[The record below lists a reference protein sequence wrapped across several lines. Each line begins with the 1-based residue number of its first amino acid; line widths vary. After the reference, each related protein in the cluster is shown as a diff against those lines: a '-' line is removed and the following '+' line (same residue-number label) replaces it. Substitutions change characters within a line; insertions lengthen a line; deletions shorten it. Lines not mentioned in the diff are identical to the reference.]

1 MSNWPSLGLVPLKEG
16 TVEHDFFV
24 LDRFIGFSTEL
35 LRLSLLGISAVA
47 FWLSKAMFPEGDG
60 APIMIADAARPLVA
74 LSLVAFA
81 SSSAAALM
89 HRYAAADSVS
99 WHLQAMRRYERG
111 HASEGEGKSED
122 VRVADAERA
131 RRFAQFKRSRRSLLG
146 SAIALGI
153 GAGALAA
160 AVVVIVW

>member
-1 MSNWPSLGLVPLKEG
+1 MPNLPSLGLVPLKER

-47 FWLSKAMFPEGDG
+47 FWLSKAMFSEGDG
-60 APIMIADAARPLVA
+60 APAMIPGDAKLLIVLA
-74 LSLVAFA
+74 LFAFVI
-81 SSSAAALM
+81 SSAFALM

-111 HASEGEGKSED
+111 YAFEGKGESKD
-122 VRVADAERA
+122 VKVADAERA
-131 RRFAQFKRSRRSLLG
+131 KRFAQFKRSSRSLLV
-146 SAIALGI
+146 SATALGI

-160 AVVVIVW
+160 SVAVIVW

>member
-1 MSNWPSLGLVPLKEG
+1 MSNLPSLGLVALKER
-16 TVEHDFFV
+16 TVEHDFFL
-24 LDRFIGFSTEL
+24 LDRFVGFSTEL

-47 FWLSKAMFPEGDG
+47 FWLSKAMFPEGDSDP
-60 APIMIADAARPLVA
+60 AVIADAARPLIVLA
-74 LSLVAFA
+74 LVAFVI
-81 SSSAAALM
+81 SSAFALM

-111 HASEGEGKSED
+111 YASEGEGRSAD
-122 VRVADAERA
+122 VSVADAERA
-131 RRFAQFKRSRRSLLG
+131 RRFAQFKWSSRSLLG

-160 AVVVIVW
+160 SVVVIVW

>member
-1 MSNWPSLGLVPLKEG
+1 MSNLPSLGLVPLKER

-47 FWLSKAMFPEGDG
+47 FWLSKAMFSEGDG
-60 APIMIADAARPLVA
+60 APVMIPGAARLLIA
-74 LSLVAFA
+74 SALVAFVL
-81 SSSAAALM
+81 SSAFALM

-111 HASEGEGKSED
+111 YASENKEKSED

-131 RRFAQFKRSRRSLLG
+131 RRFAQFNRSRRSLLG
-146 SAIALGI
+146 SAIALGT